1 MVMTNEIL
9 AEMREIDSPPG
20 RGVGSDGLPRE
31 IAEELRALR
40 HALRESRVRLHRS
53 ALENARRICA
63 LTGEVERLEKLNSSY
78 RLRLDLP
85 DGGGTVA
92 ELSRRLARYREEND
106 ALRKEACRAGMLD
119 KALRDAHA
127 ECARM
132 AAERDRLAE
141 ELASTFRRISF
152 S

>member
-1 MVMTNEIL
+1 MV
-9 AEMREIDSPPG
+9 ADDHDKRDACRDARDDAPPG
-20 RGVGSDGLPRE
+20 RGASSDGLPRE

-53 ALENARRICA
+53 ALKRSADRRFDRRSGAARA
-63 LTGEVERLEKLNSSY
+63 DAAY
-78 RLRLDLP
+78 RQRLDLP

-92 ELSRRLARYREEND
+92 ELSRRLARYAEND

-132 AAERDRLAE
+132 AAERDRLAD